1 MTERWELDTTSLRG
15 TFGHSLQ
22 TYVRVARTMVN
33 QPNERPK
40 SGNLDPDYIAPAGVD
55 YNNIEAKFQLSFK
68 TKVLQG
74 VFGVM
79 VIYGWPILKSPIGKS
94 IIIFSRPLEL
104 IMNPNLF

>member
-1 MTERWELDTTSLRG
+1 MYVLPVRWST
-15 TFGHSLQ
+15 
-22 TYVRVARTMVN
+22 N
-33 QPNERPK
+33 PNERPK

-94 IIIFSRPLEL
+94 IIIIFPAPLEKL

>member
-1 MTERWELDTTSLRG
+1 MGGYHFERYF
-15 TFGHSLQ
+15 FGHSKPM
-22 TYVRVARTMVN
+22 YVLPVRWSTN
-33 QPNERPK
+33 PNERPK
-40 SGNLDPDYIAPAGVD
+40 SGNLDPIILLPGVD

-79 VIYGWPILKSPIGKS
+79 VIYGGLYQKSHWQIYNNNL
-94 IIIFSRPLEL
+94 SRPLEKL